1 MISSMTGFGS
11 SKQIQK
17 ETEVYCDI
25 KSVNHRFLDVS
36 IKPNDI
42 GNEFD
47 VLIREEVS
55 KKIKRGSV
63 DIRFKLKFPS
73 SNTYTINNES
83 IKNLFNSINSINSIK
98 SIDTSN
104 IRLSDIKDI
113 PGIIKSEQKILVNQN
128 LLKKTFKAALNE
140 LLENRKTEGEKIN
153 KTFISKISKI
163 QNNLAKIS
171 KSNPRLTK
179 LRAETLNKKVKMLCD
194 NLDKDRLEQEVA
206 MLVLKHDVA
215 EEIERIDFHL
225 SSLMKE
231 LSIKN
236 GSGKKIDFILQELFR
251 ETSTLSVKI
260 DHPGYKQIAL
270 DMKLSV
276 EEMREQ
282 AQNIE

>member
-1 MISSMTGFGS
+1 MIASMTGFGS
-11 SKQIQK
+11 SKHIQK
-17 ETEVYCDI
+17 ETEIYGDI

-47 VLIREEVS
+47 VLIREDVS

-83 IKNLFNSINSINSIK
+83 VKNLIKSIKSIK

-113 PGIIKSEQKILVNQN
+113 PGIIKSEQKTIVNQK
-128 LLKKTFKAALNE
+128 LLKKTFKAALNG
-140 LLENRKTEGEKIN
+140 LIENRRAEGEKIR

-163 QNNLAKIS
+163 QNNLAKIT
-171 KSNPRLTK
+171 KSNSKLTK
-179 LRAETLNKKVKMLCD
+179 LRAETLNKKVKILCN
-194 NLDKDRLEQEVA
+194 NLDKDRLEQEIA

-225 SSLMKE
+225 SSLKKE

-260 DHPGYKQIAL
+260 DHPSYKQIAL

-282 AQNIE
+282 SQNIE

>member
-1 MISSMTGFGS
+1 MLNQNRGDPLGFNDAQGL
-11 SKQIQK
+11 
-17 ETEVYCDI
+17 CDL
-25 KSVNHRFLDVS
+25 VDDHGGEAL
-36 IKPNDI
+36 I
-42 GNEFD
+42 GFIEQQHFD
-47 VLIREEVS
+47 VTRQRPGDREHLLLTTRE
-55 KKIKRGSV
+55 RHT
-63 DIRFKLKFPS
+63 L
-73 SNTYTINNES
+73 
-83 IKNLFNSINSINSIK
+83 LFAPLQH
-98 SIDTSN
+98 TQ
-104 IRLSDIKDI
+104 
-113 PGIIKSEQKILVNQN
+113 QKIVVNQN

-171 KSNPRLTK
+171 KSNPKLTK

>member
-171 KSNPRLTK
+171 KSNPKLTK
-179 LRAETLNKKVKMLCD
+179 IRAETLNKKVKMLCD

-225 SSLMKE
+225 SSLTKE

>member
-1 MISSMTGFGS
+1 MTGFGS

-17 ETEVYCDI
+17 ETEVCCDI

-83 IKNLFNSINSINSIK
+83 IKNLFNSINLIK
-98 SIDTSN
+98 SIDTSD

-153 KTFISKISKI
+153 KTFTSKISKI
-163 QNNLAKIS
+163 QNNLAKIY
-171 KSNPRLTK
+171 KSNPKLTK

-194 NLDKDRLEQEVA
+194 NLNKDRLEQEVA

-215 EEIERIDFHL
+215 EEIERIHFHL

>member
-1 MISSMTGFGS
+1 M
-11 SKQIQK
+11 
-17 ETEVYCDI
+17 
-25 KSVNHRFLDVS
+25 NHRFLDVS

-83 IKNLFNSINSINSIK
+83 IKNLFNSINSIK

-104 IRLSDIKDI
+104 IRLSDIKYI

-153 KTFISKISKI
+153 KTFI
-163 QNNLAKIS
+163 
-171 KSNPRLTK
+171 
-179 LRAETLNKKVKMLCD
+179 
-194 NLDKDRLEQEVA
+194 
-206 MLVLKHDVA
+206 
-215 EEIERIDFHL
+215 
-225 SSLMKE
+225 
-231 LSIKN
+231 
-236 GSGKKIDFILQELFR
+236 
-251 ETSTLSVKI
+251 
-260 DHPGYKQIAL
+260 
-270 DMKLSV
+270 
-276 EEMREQ
+276 
-282 AQNIE
+282 

>member
-17 ETEVYCDI
+17 ETEVCCDI

-83 IKNLFNSINSINSIK
+83 IKNLFNSINLIK
-98 SIDTSN
+98 SIDTSD

-171 KSNPRLTK
+171 KSNPKLTK